1 MASCSR
7 VSRFILTLLLE
18 IADLILDWDFYV
30 EVSKTDLI
38 GDKVRYSILGF
49 AIFGSILFLFT
60 IITKFIGIC
69 DSDDDDQDE
78 ENGTCAVTL
87 SLMSTLLED
96 LPQIILALIVAF
108 NTKELISPV
117 QIVKAVYG
125 IGEPIIQLILYACQY
140 RRMKKNFWNSNECGM
155 SCKIFEMI
163 LSCILIICSI
173 ILLIKLVSD
182 P

>member
-30 EVSKTDLI
+30 EVSQTDLV

-49 AIFGSILFLFT
+49 AIFGSILFLCT

-69 DSDDDDQDE
+69 DSDDDDQEE

-87 SLMSTLLED
+87 SFMSTLLED

-108 NTKELISPV
+108 NTKDLISPV
-117 QIVKAVYG
+117 QIVKACYG
-125 IGEPIIQLILYACQY
+125 IAEPIIQLILYACQY
-140 RRMKKNFWNSNECGM
+140 RRMKKNSNGCGM
-155 SCKIFEMI
+155 VCKIFEM
-163 LSCILIICSI
+163 LFGCILIICSI